1 MNLNKELKT
10 SSHLPLSGF
19 YFISEV
25 IIEIKIRT
33 GSELTLRDIFRYA
46 GDMPLY
52 LKMRK
57 SIDSLYYLNPSH
69 MVLEPKPD
77 FTLKSGPFLIRDDQF
92 ISDVVDALSF
102 YGADKLESLVPKEI
116 SPPNQY
122 YTFMFEEFSSPE
134 DIVNSLGDFENRF
147 RIKGEDIDS
156 FISDKLPAN
165 NLNLNDAQYT
175 DKDDAKLSTQGENSY
190 RRSARALAQALIGTF
205 SDKPSKSDIKQLAT
219 ILLENGV
226 EDPQSEKTW
235 IKHLTN
241 PD

>member
-25 IIEIKIRT
+25 IKEIKNRT
-33 GSELTLRDIFRYA
+33 GFELTLRDVFRYA
-46 GDMPLY
+46 GEMPLY
-52 LKMRK
+52 LKMKK
-57 SIDSLYYLNPSH
+57 SIDSLY
-69 MVLEPKPD
+69 
-77 FTLKSGPFLIRDDQF
+77 FLKSTSVVDEPNTNFDNGLFLILDDEF
-92 ISDVVDALSF
+92 IYDVVDALSF
-102 YGADKLESLVPKEI
+102 NGADKLELLVPQKI
-116 SPPNQY
+116 STPNQRY
-122 YTFMFEEFSSPE
+122 IFRFEEFRAPE

-156 FISDKLPAN
+156 FIINKLQIN
-165 NLNLNDAQYT
+165 NLSLNDAQYT
-175 DKDDAKLSTQGENSY
+175 DKDNAKLSTQGENSY
-190 RRSARALAQALIGTF
+190 RRSARALAQALMGTLP
-205 SDKPSKSDIKQLAT
+205 DKPSKSDIKQLAKV
-219 ILLENGV
+219 LLENSV